1 MRIRGIYASLT
12 VLSRV
17 LRLIGED
24 QPDLRTDGIFAID
37 STTFEGTSTG
47 KHIPL
52 IYQQPGCLHQECWTA
67 HSNQNMLRKNEH
79 DIFGPWNLQLRCSWG
94 IAFW

>member
-24 QPDLRTDGIFAID
+24 QPDLRTDGIFAMD
-37 STTFEGTSTG
+37 STASKERRPEN
-47 KHIPL
+47 IYPL

-67 HSNQNMLRKNEH
+67 HSNQNMLR
-79 DIFGPWNLQLRCSWG
+79 
-94 IAFW
+94 